1 MGLVTAALAEFN
13 YDWITMTLNSE
24 DEELRLAVEISGTPE
39 QVLPYEYDSKTGTY
53 MKIALRPGRG
63 IRQPMQ
69 FKLNLTIPLNQL
81 LCYASGVNRQWNLF
95 KGK

>member
-1 MGLVTAALAEFN
+1 VTAALAEFN

-24 DEELRLAVEISGTPE
+24 GDDLKVVVEVAGTPVN
-39 QVLPYEYDSKTGTY
+39 VLPYEYDSKTGTY
-53 MKIALRPGRG
+53 VKVSLRPGRG
-63 IRQPMQ
+63 IRQPMR